1 MGVIGLTVGNAGGM
15 ESVRAVA
22 SELPEVTEEQP
33 FGEGIP
39 VFKVAGKVFAI
50 WDLDDRPSRVTLKC
64 DPDLALELRAQYAAV
79 TPGYHTNKRLWN
91 TIVLDGTVPDDE
103 VAELI
108 RHAWEQ
114 AVASLRKAD
123 RDRLLRRPG

>member
-1 MGVIGLTVGNAGGM
+1 MR
-15 ESVRAVA
+15 SVRAVA

-33 FGEGIP
+33 FREGVP

-50 WDLDDRPSRVTLKC
+50 WEPSGEPSRVTLKC
-64 DPDLALELRAQYAAV
+64 DPNLALELRAQYPAV

-91 TIVLDGTVPDDE
+91 TIVLDGSVPEDE

-114 AVASLRKAD
+114 AVGSLRRAD
-123 RDRLLRRPG
+123 RDRVLRQLA

>member
-1 MGVIGLTVGNAGGM
+1 
-15 ESVRAVA
+15 
-22 SELPEVTEEQP
+22 
-33 FGEGIP
+33 

-50 WDLDDRPSRVTLKC
+50 WEPNGEPGRVTLKC
-64 DPDLALELRAQYAAV
+64 DPGLALELRAQYAAV

-91 TIVLDGTVPDDE
+91 TVILDGTVPEDE

-114 AVASLRKAD
+114 AAGSLKKAD
-123 RDRLLRRPG
+123 RERVLRQLG

>member
-1 MGVIGLTVGNAGGM
+1 M

-39 VFKVAGKVFAI
+39 VFKVAGRVFAI
-50 WDLDDRPSRVTLKC
+50 WAPNDEPSRVTLKC
-64 DPDLALELRAQYAAV
+64 DPNLALELRAQYAAV

-91 TIVLDGTVPDDE
+91 TIVLDGSVPEDE

-114 AVASLRKAD
+114 AVGALRKAD
-123 RDRLLRRPG
+123 RDRLRRHLG

>member
-1 MGVIGLTVGNAGGM
+1 MR
-15 ESVRAVA
+15 SVRAVA
-22 SELPEVTEEQP
+22 TGLPEVTEEEP
-33 FGEGIP
+33 FEEGLP

-50 WDLDDRPSRVTLKC
+50 WDPGAQPAQLTLKC

-91 TIVLDGTVPDDE
+91 TIALDGTVPEDE

-114 AVASLRKAD
+114 AVAGLRKAD
-123 RDRLLRRPG
+123 RERVLRQLG

>member
-1 MGVIGLTVGNAGGM
+1 MDL
-15 ESVRAVA
+15 VRVVA
-22 SELPEVTEEQP
+22 TGLPEVTEEQP
-33 FGEGIP
+33 FREGLP

-50 WDLDDRPSRVTLKC
+50 WDPNDMPSRVTLKC

-91 TIVLDGTVPDDE
+91 TVVLDGTVPDDE
-103 VAELI
+103 VEELI

-114 AVASLRKAD
+114 AVGTLNRAD
-123 RDRLLRRPG
+123 RDRVRRQLG

>member
-1 MGVIGLTVGNAGGM
+1 MLSGM

-50 WDLDDRPSRVTLKC
+50 WDPNDTPSRVTLKC
-64 DPDLALELRAQYAAV
+64 DPNLALELRAQYAAV

-91 TIVLDGTVPDDE
+91 TIALDGSVPDDE

-114 AVASLRKAD
+114 AVGSLRKSD
-123 RDRLLRRPG
+123 RDRVLRQLG

>member
-1 MGVIGLTVGNAGGM
+1 MDQ
-15 ESVRAVA
+15 VRAVA
-22 SELPEVTEEQP
+22 TGLPEVTEEQP
-33 FGEGIP
+33 FRAGLP

-50 WDLDDRPSRVTLKC
+50 WDPTGEPEQLTLKC
-64 DPDLALELRAQYAAV
+64 DPDFALELRAQYAAV

-91 TIVLDGTVPDDE
+91 TVVLDGSVPDDE

-114 AVASLRKAD
+114 AVGTLRKTD
-123 RDRLLRRPG
+123 QDRLRRQLG

>member
-1 MGVIGLTVGNAGGM
+1 MR
-15 ESVRAVA
+15 SVRAVA
-22 SELPEVTEEQP
+22 TGLPEVTEEEP
-33 FGEGIP
+33 FREGLP

-50 WDLDDRPSRVTLKC
+50 WDPTAEPAQLTLKC
-64 DPDLALELRAQYAAV
+64 DPDFALELRAQYAAV

-91 TIVLDGTVPDDE
+91 TVVLDGTVPEDE

-114 AVASLRKAD
+114 AVGSLTKAD
-123 RDRLLRRPG
+123 RERVLRRLG

>member
-1 MGVIGLTVGNAGGM
+1 MLGGM
-15 ESVRAVA
+15 QSVRAVA
-22 SELPEVTEEQP
+22 SELPEVTEEEP

-50 WDLDDRPSRVTLKC
+50 WSPDDEPGRVTLKC

-91 TIVLDGTVPDDE
+91 TIVLDGSVPDDE

-114 AVASLRKAD
+114 AVGSLRKAD
-123 RDRLLRRPG
+123 RDRLRRQIG

>member
-1 MGVIGLTVGNAGGM
+1 MK
-15 ESVRAVA
+15 SVRAVA
-22 SELPEVTEEQP
+22 SELPEVTEEEP
-33 FGEGIP
+33 FREGVP

-50 WDLDDRPSRVTLKC
+50 WDPNSDPAQVTLKC

-79 TPGYHTNKRLWN
+79 SPGYHTNKRLWN
-91 TIVLDGTVPDDE
+91 TLVLDGTVPEDE

-114 AVASLRKAD
+114 AVATLRKAD
-123 RDRLLRRPG
+123 RERVLRQLG

>member
-1 MGVIGLTVGNAGGM
+1 M

-39 VFKVAGKVFAI
+39 VFKVAGRVFAI
-50 WDLDDRPSRVTLKC
+50 WAPNDEPSRVTLKC
-64 DPDLALELRAQYAAV
+64 DPNLALELRAQYPAV

-91 TIVLDGTVPDDE
+91 TIVLDGSVPDDE

-114 AVASLRKAD
+114 AVGARRKAD
-123 RDRLLRRPG
+123 RDRVRRQLG

>member
-1 MGVIGLTVGNAGGM
+1 MR
-15 ESVRAVA
+15 SVRAVA

-33 FGEGIP
+33 FSEGIP

-50 WDLDDRPSRVTLKC
+50 WEPDGPPGRVTLKC

-91 TIVLDGTVPDDE
+91 TIVLDGTVPEDE

-114 AVASLRKAD
+114 AVSTLKKAD
-123 RDRLLRRPG
+123 RERVRRQLG

>member
-1 MGVIGLTVGNAGGM
+1 M
-15 ESVRAVA
+15 EHVRAVA
-22 SELPEVTEEQP
+22 TGLPEVTEGEP
-33 FGEGIP
+33 FGAGVP

-50 WDLDDRPSRVTLKC
+50 WSPNGGPGRVTLKC
-64 DPDLALELRAQYAAV
+64 DPDFALELRAQYAAV

-91 TIVLDGTVPDDE
+91 TVVLDGSVPDDE

-114 AVASLRKAD
+114 AVGTLRKAD
-123 RDRLLRRPG
+123 RERLRRQLG

>member
-1 MGVIGLTVGNAGGM
+1 MR
-15 ESVRAVA
+15 SVRAVA
-22 SELPEVTEEQP
+22 TGLPEVTEQEP
-33 FGEGIP
+33 FRAGLP

-50 WDLDDRPSRVTLKC
+50 WDPEAEPARVTLKC
-64 DPDLALELRAQYAAV
+64 DPGLALELRAQYAAV

-91 TIVLDGTVPDDE
+91 TVVLDGTVPDDE

-114 AVASLRKAD
+114 AVGGLRRAD
-123 RDRLLRRPG
+123 RERVLGQLG

>member
-1 MGVIGLTVGNAGGM
+1 MLPGM
-15 ESVRAVA
+15 RSVRAVA

-33 FGEGIP
+33 FAEGVP

-50 WDLDDRPSRVTLKC
+50 WEPDGQPSRVTLKC
-64 DPDLALELRAQYAAV
+64 DPGLALELRAQYAAI

-91 TIVLDGTVPDDE
+91 TIALDGTVQEDE

-114 AVASLRKAD
+114 AVGSLTKAD
-123 RDRLLRRPG
+123 RERVLRQLG

>member
-1 MGVIGLTVGNAGGM
+1 MD
-15 ESVRAVA
+15 SVRAVA
-22 SELPEVTEEQP
+22 TGLPEVTEEQP
-33 FGEGIP
+33 FREGLP

-50 WDLDDRPSRVTLKC
+50 WDPTDEPGRITLKC

-91 TIVLDGTVPDDE
+91 TVVLDGSVPDDE
-103 VAELI
+103 VEELI

-114 AVASLRKAD
+114 AVGTLAKAD
-123 RDRLLRRPG
+123 RERVRRQLG

>member
-1 MGVIGLTVGNAGGM
+1 MR
-15 ESVRAVA
+15 SVRAVA
-22 SELPEVTEEQP
+22 AGLPEVTEEEP
-33 FGEGIP
+33 FGEGLP

-50 WDLDDRPSRVTLKC
+50 WHPDSEPAQVTLKC

-91 TIVLDGTVPDDE
+91 TVAMDGTVPEDE

-114 AVASLRKAD
+114 AVAGLKKAD
-123 RDRLLRRPG
+123 RERVLRQLG

>member
-1 MGVIGLTVGNAGGM
+1 MDV
-15 ESVRAVA
+15 VREVA
-22 SELPEVTEEQP
+22 RELPEVTEEQP
-33 FGEGIP
+33 FREGVP

-50 WDLDDRPSRVTLKC
+50 YDPTAEPRRVTMKC

-91 TIVLDGTVPDDE
+91 TVLLDGTVPADE
-103 VAELI
+103 VAELV

-114 AVASLRKAD
+114 VVAGLKRTD
-123 RDRLLRRPG
+123 RERLHRQLG

>member
-1 MGVIGLTVGNAGGM
+1 MDR
-15 ESVRAVA
+15 VRAIA
-22 SELPEVTEEQP
+22 TELPEVTEEQP
-33 FGEGIP
+33 FREGVP

-50 WDLDDRPSRVTLKC
+50 YDPGAEPRRVTLKC

-91 TIVLDGTVPDDE
+91 TVLLDGTVPDDE
-103 VAELI
+103 VAELV

-114 AVASLRKAD
+114 AVGTLRAAD
-123 RDRLLRRPG
+123 RERLRRQLG

>member
-1 MGVIGLTVGNAGGM
+1 M

-22 SELPEVTEEQP
+22 SELPEVTEEEP
-33 FGEGIP
+33 FGEGVP

-50 WDLDDRPSRVTLKC
+50 WAPNDEPGRVTLKC
-64 DPDLALELRAQYAAV
+64 DPNLALELRAQYASV

-91 TIVLDGTVPDDE
+91 TVALDGSVPADE
-103 VAELI
+103 VEDLV

-114 AVASLRKAD
+114 AVATMTK
-123 RDRLLRRPG
+123 RDQERLRRQLG

>member
-1 MGVIGLTVGNAGGM
+1 MFRCSRSPARCSRSGHRTTSPG
-15 ESVRAVA
+15 
-22 SELPEVTEEQP
+22 
-33 FGEGIP
+33 
-39 VFKVAGKVFAI
+39 
-50 WDLDDRPSRVTLKC
+50 RVTLKC
-64 DPDLALELRAQYAAV
+64 DPNLALELRAQYASV

-114 AVASLRKAD
+114 AVGTLRKAD
-123 RDRLLRRPG
+123 RDRVLRQRG

>member
-1 MGVIGLTVGNAGGM
+1 MDA
-15 ESVRAVA
+15 VRKVA
-22 SELPEVTEEQP
+22 RDLPEVTEEQP
-33 FGEGIP
+33 FREGVP

-50 WDLDDRPSRVTLKC
+50 YDPGAEPRRVTLKC

-91 TIVLDGTVPDDE
+91 TVLLDGTVPDDE
-103 VAELI
+103 VTELI

-114 AVASLRKAD
+114 AVDTLRKSD
-123 RDRLLRRPG
+123 RERLRRQFG

>member
-1 MGVIGLTVGNAGGM
+1 MD
-15 ESVRAVA
+15 SVRAVA
-22 SELPEVTEEQP
+22 SELPEVTEEEP
-33 FGEGIP
+33 FGEGVP

-50 WDLDDRPSRVTLKC
+50 WSPNDEPGRVTLKC
-64 DPDLALELRAQYAAV
+64 DPNLALELRAQYAAV

-108 RHAWEQ
+108 RHAWQQ
-114 AVASLRKAD
+114 AVGSLPKAD
-123 RDRLLRRPG
+123 RDRVLHQLG